1 MDGGGKPGSLHLGG
15 DFVTISL
22 NFALVRID
30 HTTKVILSDEYLCE
44 VCDCVIFDYLDMVT
58 IPSILE
64 GEDEP
69 FDYQHMH
76 LACFENPHD
85 GAIL

>member
-1 MDGGGKPGSLHLGG
+1 MTLSLK
-15 DFVTISL
+15 
-22 NFALVRID
+22 FALVRIN
-30 HTTKVILSDEYLCE
+30 HTEKVILSDEYLCE
-44 VCDCVIFDYLDMVT
+44 ICDRVIFDYLDMVT

-76 LACFENPHD
+76 LACFENLHE